1 MILGLE
7 QRWKLQLGLLL
18 GGVYGRLLS
27 SSRSHLLSAG
37 DWWSKWGLTGT
48 TPYAS
53 FRYLWM
59 KLMFNKCSPGCD
71 TVFDL
76 LSWLGGRSSCRNIWR
91 KEPTLWTHS
100 WLDIGQDSVCL
111 PGLTPTLGPW
121 WLLSLVS
128 MSSWVFLF
136 PLYKVV
142 QVDDFG
148 EGLGESSSW
157 LRCGSPW
164 HCRILHSVLSLI

>member
-1 MILGLE
+1 MIPGQE
-7 QRWKLQLGLLL
+7 QRLKLQLGLLL
-18 GGVYGRLLS
+18 GGVYGSLLS
-27 SSRSHLLSAG
+27 SSKTHLVSAG
-37 DWWSKWGLTGT
+37 DWWIKWGLTGT

-76 LSWLGGRSSCRNIWR
+76 LSWLGGRSSCRKIWG

-111 PGLTPTLGPW
+111 PGPTPTLGH
-121 WLLSLVS
+121 
-128 MSSWVFLF
+128 
-136 PLYKVV
+136 
-142 QVDDFG
+142 DDFWVWCQCQVG
-148 EGLGESSSW
+148 FSYSLCIKLSELTTLGKD
-157 LRCGSPW
+157 
-164 HCRILHSVLSLI
+164 